1 MIKFLLGVVVGAAG
15 MVSYLKREGY
25 TAGTRTTG
33 HVDQLLSAAY
43 SMVADPPIN
52 AGDGTPDR
60 TRDMA
65 IARFR

>member
-15 MVSYLKREGY
+15 MASYLKRAGY

-33 HVDQLLSAAY
+33 RVDELSSAAN
-43 SMVADPPIN
+43 SIVADPPIN
-52 AGDGTPDR
+52 ADDGTPDR

-65 IARFR
+65 IA